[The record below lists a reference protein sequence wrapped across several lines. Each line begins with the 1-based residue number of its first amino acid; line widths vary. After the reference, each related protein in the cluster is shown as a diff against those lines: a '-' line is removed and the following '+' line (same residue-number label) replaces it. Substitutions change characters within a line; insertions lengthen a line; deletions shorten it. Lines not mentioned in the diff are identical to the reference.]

1 VQPYYQQGNVTL
13 YCGDCRDVLPS
24 LGSFAACVT
33 DPPYG
38 LKFMGEGW
46 DHQVPGAEFW
56 RLVDAPFL
64 LAFGGARTYHRMA
77 CAIED
82 AGWQIHDCLMWLYG
96 QGFPKGKTCLK
107 PAYEPIILAR
117 HGAPWLNIDGC
128 RIDPDASSL
137 RVRHNTGGGQ
147 IGWAT
152 GKHPNDSGGSPLG
165 RWPANVVLDEA
176 AAAMLDEQSGEL
188 PVTGFRTEASRNRW
202 TDGAS
207 PLPGS
212 GRTNAKLTEY
222 PGDSGGASRFFYCA
236 KASRSERNAG
246 CEGTT
251 RTRHRP
257 QAQWWG
263 RFAGRTLVDGEWTNT
278 DKSNR
283 RKPLNHHPTVKPI
296 TLMRWLV
303 RLVAPDGG
311 TVLDPF
317 CGSGSTLI
325 AALREGRSAV
335 GIELNEQ
342 YAEIAA
348 KRLQQEVLPL
358 EQAW

>member
-24 LGSFAACVT
+24 LGAFSACVT

-64 LAFGGARTYHRMA
+64 LAFGGTRTHHRMA

-152 GKHPNDSGGSPLG
+152 GKHQNDSGGSPLG
-165 RWPANVVLDEA
+165 RWPANVLLDEDA
-176 AAAMLDEQSGEL
+176 AALLDEQSGEL
-188 PVTGFRTEASRNRW
+188 TITGFRTEASRSRW

-246 CEGTT
+246 CEGLPQVIAPTAVEG
-251 RTRHRP
+251 HRGNP
-257 QAQWWG
+257 TAKS
-263 RFAGRTLVDGEWTNT
+263 GE
-278 DKSNR
+278 R
-283 RKPLNHHPTVKPI
+283 VYLPRGNHHPTVKPLA
-296 TLMRWLV
+296 LMRWLV
-303 RLVAPDGG
+303 RLVTPDGG

-325 AALREGRSAV
+325 AALREGRAAV
-335 GIELNEQ
+335 GIELNER
-342 YAEIAA
+342 YCEIAA

-358 EQAW
+358 EATA